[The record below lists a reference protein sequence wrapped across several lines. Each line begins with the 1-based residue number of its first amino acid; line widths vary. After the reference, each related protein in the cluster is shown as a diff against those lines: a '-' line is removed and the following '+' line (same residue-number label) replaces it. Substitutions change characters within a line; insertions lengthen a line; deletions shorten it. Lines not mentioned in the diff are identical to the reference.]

1 MEFLGFLIFL
11 KSAGGFAAA
20 VLDQVFPDVF
30 LVSSKADDRFI
41 DLCCD
46 SSMNLFFSS
55 LLLLLGAFLYA
66 YGGAWW

>member
-46 SSMNLFFSS
+46 SSTN
-55 LLLLLGAFLYA
+55 LLLLGAFYIYMAALVVIA
-66 YGGAWW
+66 SSLQ